1 MNKTEIAV
9 ALLLVVMVAAVM
21 YVQRP
26 PEDAE
31 TLPQAQAPE
40 SATPADSEPKIRYPI
55 EAPAPATAHAPVP
68 GEVPSVAPEPSAPTA
83 ADEPAA
89 TAEPAPE
96 PLPQLDASDNALKG
110 RLPALFSA
118 PSFGRLFYTDRLVR
132 RLVVTIDNLPGK
144 QYPRSNYR
152 VARPAPGQLVVRRVR
167 IYDGDAEKLYLNPD
181 NYARYTPY
189 VKIFTGLDSDTL
201 VAVYRY
207 FYPLFQ
213 NAYAELGYPSAYF
226 NDRLVD
232 VIDQLLETPVVT
244 EPIRLVRPHVLYQYA
259 DPELEALTAGQKV
272 LLRIGPENAARLKI
286 KLREIRQLL
295 THPAAAGTTQPP
307 AAGSSTTGEA
317 DGEAVAAGSS
327 SATPS
332 PATHDRPSGE

>member
-26 PEDAE
+26 PDDAE
-31 TLPQAQAPE
+31 TLPPAQAPQ
-40 SATPADSEPKIRYPI
+40 SGTPAEREPQIRYPI
-55 EAPAPATAHAPVP
+55 EPPAPAPAPEP
-68 GEVPSVAPEPSAPTA
+68 APETDAAASAPDETPPAPEATA
-83 ADEPAA
+83 AP
-89 TAEPAPE
+89 EPAPE
-96 PLPQLDASDNALKG
+96 PLPQLNDSDNALKS
-110 RLPALFSA
+110 RLQSLFSA
-118 PSFGRLFYTDRLVR
+118 PSFGRMFYTDRLVR

-189 VKIFTGLDSDTL
+189 IKIFTGLDSAAL
-201 VAVYRY
+201 VAVYRH

-213 NAYAELGYPSAYF
+213 SAYAELGYPSAYF

-232 VIDQLLETPVVT
+232 VIDLLLDTPVIT
-244 EPIRLVRPHVLYQYA
+244 EPIRLLRPHVLYQYA
-259 DPELEALTAGQKV
+259 DPDLEALSAGQKV

-295 THPAAAGTTQPP
+295 TQPASTDSEAPAG
-307 AAGSSTTGEA
+307 GSSASTAT
-317 DGEAVAAGSS
+317 DSQAVPDSS
-327 SATPS
+327 GANQSSTAPD
-332 PATHDRPSGE
+332 AHDRD